1 MVTLNKKV
9 IVIALFLFSI
19 FVFAYSALIGIDQS
33 YICEDSSKVY
43 YYNQSEYSGIVINKR
58 THCIRNNVLIT
69 VLSEKDTVTHQLGI
83 PYSCMYDYIK
93 INDSIVK
100 RLNTLEYIVIRSGI
114 KKSFYMDCETK
125 CSCYK
130 TPPW

>member
-33 YICEDSSKVY
+33 YIC
-43 YYNQSEYSGIVINKR
+43 EYSGIVINKR